1 MFFEVNE
8 NGKIMICAE
17 AKIKP
22 NMIELSPPA
31 EFIPD
36 EMHNWRV
43 TGGEFVYSPEPVPPV
58 PVPDPN
64 SRIAE
69 LEAKLM
75 AYEAAYLEGVNEA

>member
-17 AKIKP
+17 AKIKQ

-36 EMHNWRV
+36 EMHDWRV
-43 TGGEFVYSPEPVPPV
+43 KGGEFVYSPTPAPPSM
-58 PVPDPN
+58 PTQDE
-64 SRIAE
+64 RIAA
-69 LEAKLM
+69 LEAQIA
-75 AYEAAYLEGVNEA
+75 AYEAAYLEGVNDA